1 MGETGAER
9 LASMF
14 ATARTEGRAVLLP
27 FLTAGIPDR
36 DSSVAMFEAMEAAD
50 GFEVGIPYADP
61 LMDGP
66 VIAAAGRRS
75 IAGGMT
81 VAVAIDIVGEVAAET
96 GKPVIVMTYTNPVLR
111 YGVDEFVAAIAAAGA
126 AGLIIADLP
135 VEEAEGYLDAAR
147 RHGVGMALF
156 VAPTTS
162 RERLAAIA
170 EQQPAFLY
178 GVATLGVT
186 GERTELADTAPALA
200 AAVRSATGVPLVLG
214 VGISTPRQAAAVGAI
229 ADGVIVGSALVRTVV
244 EAESPQQAAAALGT
258 AVDDLAAALKQ
269 SRVESPETNGR
280 SESSSLPRSGG
291 GTDPNGIKS
300 S

>member
-14 ATARTEGRAVLLP
+14 ATARAEGRAVLLP

-81 VAVAIDIVGEVAAET
+81 VAGAIDIVGEVAAET

-111 YGVDEFVAAIAAAGA
+111 YGVDEFAAAIAAAGA

-170 EQQPAFLY
+170 GQQPAFLY

-186 GERTELADTAPALA
+186 GERKELADTAATLA

-214 VGISTPRQAAAVGAI
+214 VGISTPRQAAAAGAI

-269 SRVESPETNGR
+269 LRVESREP
-280 SESSSLPRSGG
+280 
-291 GTDPNGIKS
+291 
-300 S
+300 